1 MGIEVW
7 SQISFPFPED
17 RRRLALPTISRHA
30 HRMRSLLSFVFL
42 VPLVSWGEMRLP
54 ADEHFRVDT
63 VAGGFVDAMEIAVT
77 PKGYVFVIERTG
89 AVKIV
94 NPSTRETKLIHTIPV
109 EVRKG
114 EFARECG
121 LLGIALDPKFGDN
134 QWLYLYYSVK
144 DNPLHRLSRF
154 TFDGKKLHGEQPLL
168 EVPHDRGN
176 ATCHEGGSLA
186 FGPDGCLFLS
196 TGDNT
201 CPFKSNGSAPID
213 EGPNRK
219 WFDAQRSA
227 ANTNDLRGKILRIK
241 PNPKGSY
248 TIPEGNLF
256 LKGTAKTRPEIYVM
270 GCRNPYRI
278 SIDQKTSYLY
288 WGKVGPDAGK
298 DSDRGPR
305 GYDEVNQARKAGN
318 FGWPYFSGDNKPYS
332 NYDFVTKKSGPK
344 FNPDN
349 PINSSPNNTGL
360 TELPPAQPAFW
371 HYPRAS
377 ACAGPVFYAD
387 QFPTKGEGLPKAL
400 DGCLIVYDW
409 TTTRISAIKLDPK
422 GNIEWNEPWLGKYRF
437 VHPGD
442 MALGPKGEL
451 FILEYGSAW
460 YDGKDGKLKR
470 VTYSATPQAIQVSA
484 SDPRMKGLPADHPG
498 TKLISGTTCLACHST
513 TQKSIGPTYRDVA
526 QKYAKDPKAIEKLA
540 EKIIKGGVGVWGQQ
554 PMPPHPQHNIEETQQ
569 MIEAILKVPVK

>member
-1 MGIEVW
+1 MK
-7 SQISFPFPED
+7 
-17 RRRLALPTISRHA
+17 R
-30 HRMRSLLSFVFL
+30 LLSFISL
-42 VPLVSWGEMRLP
+42 IPLFACAGTHLP
-54 ADEHFRVDT
+54 ADEYFRVDT
-63 VAGGFVDAMEIAVT
+63 VAEGFVDAMEIAVT
-77 PKGYVFVIERTG
+77 PKGDVFVIERTG

-94 NPSTRETKLIHTIPV
+94 NPSTNETKLIQILPV
-109 EVRKG
+109 ELRKG

-121 LLGIALDPKFGDN
+121 LLGIALDPNFGGN

-144 DNPLHRLSRF
+144 GEPVHRLSRF
-154 TFDGKKLHGEQPLL
+154 TFDGKKLHGEETLL
-168 EVPHDRGN
+168 EVPHDREN

-201 CPFKSNGSAPID
+201 CPFKSSGSAPID
-213 EGPNRK
+213 EGPDRK

-241 PNPKGSY
+241 PNSKGGY
-248 TIPEGNLF
+248 TIPKGNLF
-256 LKGTAKTRPEIYVM
+256 PKGTAKTRPEIYVM

-278 SIDQKTSYLY
+278 SVDQKNNYLY
-288 WGKVGPDAGK
+288 WGKVGPDAGN

-305 GYDEVNQARKAGN
+305 GYDEINQARKAGN
-318 FGWPYFSGDNKPYS
+318 FGWPYFSGDNQPYS
-332 NYDFVTKKSGPK
+332 DYDFVTGKVGPK
-344 FNPDN
+344 FDPAK
-349 PINSSPNNTGL
+349 PINRSPNNTGL
-360 TELPPAQPAFW
+360 TELPSAQPAFW

-387 QFPTKGEGLPKAL
+387 QFPTGGTGLPKAL
-400 DGCLIVYDW
+400 DGCLIAYDW
-409 TTTRISAIKLDPK
+409 TTTRISAIKLDAR

-470 VTYSATPQAIQVSA
+470 VTYSETPQAIQVSA

-498 TKLISGTTCLACHST
+498 TKLITGTTCLACHST

-526 QKYAKDPKAIEKLA
+526 KNMPGIPKRSRRLLKKSSRAALVFGDNSPCLPTRS
-540 EKIIKGGVGVWGQQ
+540 IISKK
-554 PMPPHPQHNIEETQQ
+554 PSR
-569 MIEAILKVPVK
+569 

>member
-1 MGIEVW
+1 M
-7 SQISFPFPED
+7 
-17 RRRLALPTISRHA
+17 RKLLP
-30 HRMRSLLSFVFL
+30 LVFL
-42 VPLVSWGEMRLP
+42 IPVISNGESRLP

-77 PKGYVFVIERTG
+77 PKGNVFVVERTG

-94 NPSTRETKLIHTIPV
+94 NPSSGETKIVQSIPV

-121 LLGIALDPKFGDN
+121 LLGIALDPKFSEN

-144 DNPLHRLSRF
+144 DNPIHRLSRF
-154 TFDGKKLHGEQPLL
+154 TFNGSKLFDEKALL
-168 EVPHDRGN
+168 EVPHDREN

-213 EGPNRK
+213 EGPKRK
-219 WFDAQRSA
+219 WYDAQRTA

-241 PNPKGSY
+241 PTPDGRYSIPK
-248 TIPEGNLF
+248 GNLF
-256 LKGTAKTRPEIYVM
+256 PEGTEKTRPEIYVM

-278 SIDQKTSYLY
+278 SIDQKTNYLY
-288 WGKVGPDAGK
+288 WGKVGPDAGR
-298 DSDRGPR
+298 DSSRGPR

-332 NYDFVTKKSGPK
+332 DYDFVTKKTGPK
-344 FNPDN
+344 FDPAK
-349 PINSSPNNTGL
+349 PINDSPNNTGL
-360 TELPPAQPAFW
+360 RELPPAQPAFW

-387 QFPTKGEGLPKAL
+387 QFPSQDGGLPKEL
-400 DGCLIVYDW
+400 DGCLIAYDW
-409 TTTRISAIKLDPK
+409 TTTKIRAIKLDGK

-442 MALGPKGEL
+442 MAMGPKGEL
-451 FILEYGSAW
+451 YILEYGSAW

-470 VTYSATPQAIQVSA
+470 VTYSDTPQAIEVSA

-498 TKLISGTTCLACHST
+498 SKLISETTCLACHNT

-526 QKYAKDPKAIEKLA
+526 KKYAKDPEAIEKLA
-540 EKIIKGGVGVWGQQ
+540 EKILKGGVGVWGQQ

-569 MIEAILKVPVK
+569 MVEAILKVPAK